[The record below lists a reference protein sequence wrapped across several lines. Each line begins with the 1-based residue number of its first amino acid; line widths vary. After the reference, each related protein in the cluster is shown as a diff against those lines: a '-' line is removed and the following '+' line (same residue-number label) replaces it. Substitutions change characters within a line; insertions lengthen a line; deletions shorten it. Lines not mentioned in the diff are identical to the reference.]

1 MGIYINLG
9 NTGFQSARNGEYI
22 DKSGLIAEVNRSL
35 FTERRFSCVSRCRRF
50 GKSLAAKMLCAY
62 YDMSCQSRSL
72 FEDLEIAKEASFDR
86 YLNKF
91 PVIYL
96 DMTAFVTRF
105 HDESIVTQIDRE
117 IKADL
122 LKAFPEVAV
131 EDGDDLMASLIRI
144 NQATGQY
151 FIFIIDITSS

>member
-62 YDMSCQSRSL
+62 YDMSCQSRNL